1 LPTPPALPRARAIGE
16 CVMERPMLASHSD
29 RQSLE
34 HAEAVGFYAI
44 VGMIAVAALAL
55 AGIFAISIKALSG
68 IATLLAGL

>member
-1 LPTPPALPRARAIGE
+1 
-16 CVMERPMLASHSD
+16 MLANHSD